1 MQAIVGLASGTA
13 IGYLAPPVLAN
24 GLYGLAFV
32 ASVVIARPL
41 AGVFAGEMYPFP
53 PELRASRTFRRTFSI
68 ISLVWGLT
76 FLTRCAFRLVVLS
89 WRDVD
94 LFIVVNLATGFPL
107 NALLMVW
114 SVWYAIRRFRR
125 SDEWTP
131 APVRPGDA
139 G

>member
-1 MQAIVGLASGTA
+1 M
-13 IGYLAPPVLAN
+13 IG
-24 GLYGLAFV
+24 
-32 ASVVIARPL
+32 RPL

-53 PELRASRTFRRTFSI
+53 PEAKASRTFRRTFSI
-68 ISLVWGLT
+68 ISLAWGLT

-131 APVRPGDA
+131 APVRRGGA